1 MGNDDGAL
9 QSSPPVKSAFSTNL
23 FLLVTFLLIADGA
36 SLIAP
41 FGSSQRHSTITRNA
55 VATSFVK
62 SSDGG
67 DGKGGAKQQ
76 RQLSRPEKK
85 ALERA
90 NKLRKKNGM
99 KPKTPQYKLHSK
111 KISSLSKD
119 TSTADDVLQAIKR
132 AQNLHNAND
141 LRVIE
146 NFLLEEVDESFAF
159 GYLGSLLSR
168 LAVAAMHMDN
178 HELARKALERRR
190 TEFRPSMRPMESAAI
205 IRGLLRMHNVTDA
218 LEVLNDELCLPLE
231 GTPLDDPTNQDLLKY
246 RALALGSIASRHFFE
261 GEPSMAVNACQLM
274 ANLGPLIR
282 ASGLTASDVGMPWTR
297 IIRGAAGCESGR
309 RDGSITACE
318 GVNVDLPCNLV
329 YAVLKAMATFP
340 SDNNDH
346 TYEALSNALVRRVL
360 FVTGAVD
367 MAGCPPADRGEAAFI
382 GRSNVGKSSLVNMI
396 TNRKSLAYTSKR
408 PGKTQQFNFFTVN
421 DIPGREKEF
430 RYGDV
435 IKGDKDPDSFYI
447 ADLPGFGFAKVP
459 QKQRDEWAA
468 FMEEYI
474 RTRPNLRVLFHL
486 VDGRHGPIDEDFRI
500 MNLVGKSLPE
510 NVQYVVVLT
519 KADKN
524 VKGPSAKNSGKVSR
538 DVIKELR
545 EAMKDNGV
553 GNVPII
559 VTSAETK
566 LGRDDIWRYL
576 SKAAEY

>member
-67 DGKGGAKQQ
+67 DGKGGGKQQ
-76 RQLSRPEKK
+76 RQQQQLSRPEKK

-90 NKLRKKNGM
+90 NRLRKKNGI

-231 GTPLDDPTNQDLLKY
+231 VCAPSWKKT
-246 RALALGSIASRHFFE
+246 SR
-261 GEPSMAVNACQLM
+261 Q
-274 ANLGPLIR
+274 
-282 ASGLTASDVGMPWTR
+282 
-297 IIRGAAGCESGR
+297 
-309 RDGSITACE
+309 
-318 GVNVDLPCNLV
+318 
-329 YAVLKAMATFP
+329 
-340 SDNNDH
+340 
-346 TYEALSNALVRRVL
+346 VL
-360 FVTGAVD
+360 FTHL
-367 MAGCPPADRGEAAFI
+367 AFVL
-382 GRSNVGKSSLVNMI
+382 SPLFQK
-396 TNRKSLAYTSKR
+396 
-408 PGKTQQFNFFTVN
+408 
-421 DIPGREKEF
+421 
-430 RYGDV
+430 
-435 IKGDKDPDSFYI
+435 KGHS
-447 ADLPGFGFAKVP
+447 
-459 QKQRDEWAA
+459 
-468 FMEEYI
+468 
-474 RTRPNLRVLFHL
+474 T
-486 VDGRHGPIDEDFRI
+486 
-500 MNLVGKSLPE
+500 
-510 NVQYVVVLT
+510 
-519 KADKN
+519 
-524 VKGPSAKNSGKVSR
+524 
-538 DVIKELR
+538 
-545 EAMKDNGV
+545 
-553 GNVPII
+553 
-559 VTSAETK
+559 
-566 LGRDDIWRYL
+566 
-576 SKAAEY
+576 